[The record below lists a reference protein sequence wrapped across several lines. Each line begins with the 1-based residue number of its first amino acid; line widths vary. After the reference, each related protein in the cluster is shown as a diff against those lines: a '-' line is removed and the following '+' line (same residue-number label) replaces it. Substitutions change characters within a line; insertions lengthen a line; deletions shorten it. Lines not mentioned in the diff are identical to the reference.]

1 MIQTF
6 LEGEFFVIEKLLSN
20 LVSYSGGNT
29 VDNDSIGTDRRQN
42 TFPIFMYL
50 VPKIFLFTEL
60 KHNIHACINRLFYLS
75 HDFGKSYLKW
85 ISHQLHFAFK
95 NHFWDWSTGWCA
107 GLYRLQWKIVMISR
121 KVLQSTGNAY
131 LFYECQRHLQV

>member
-75 HDFGKSYLKW
+75 HDFGKSYLK
-85 ISHQLHFAFK
+85 
-95 NHFWDWSTGWCA
+95 
-107 GLYRLQWKIVMISR
+107 
-121 KVLQSTGNAY
+121 
-131 LFYECQRHLQV
+131 